1 MTTTGTTQAVLPP
14 YFLFCFTVMAH
25 THTHTHPAFIGENN
39 RCELLHGIAAKQTGE
54 NVVNRCVA
62 MITTFHEQMVESAT
76 QTPSGGERNNRPLL
90 HTHTCPIERNRWN
103 INQEKPKQDVAD
115 IIGFSSKLNHS
126 VVLEQ
131 VYDSKRRRR
140 KLTHAAQFAS

>member
-1 MTTTGTTQAVLPP
+1 MYKQIKSNCCLISLCPLIKLSDHYSISLKMQSHDNNGNNPSGAPTIFPLLFYCDGT
-14 YFLFCFTVMAH
+14 H

-90 HTHTCPIERNRWN
+90 HTHTCPIERNR
-103 INQEKPKQDVAD
+103 
-115 IIGFSSKLNHS
+115 
-126 VVLEQ
+126 
-131 VYDSKRRRR
+131 
-140 KLTHAAQFAS
+140 